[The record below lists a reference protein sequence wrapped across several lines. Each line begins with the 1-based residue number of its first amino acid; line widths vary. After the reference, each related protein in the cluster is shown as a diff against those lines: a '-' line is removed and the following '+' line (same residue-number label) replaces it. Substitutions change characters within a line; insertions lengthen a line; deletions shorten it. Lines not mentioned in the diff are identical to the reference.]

1 SCPCRDGWGR
11 RRSPLFGARESSI
24 DERLVQV
31 QLSPLVQVPR
41 QTLQSFFQLAV
52 PRPLRKTAMAG
63 LVWRIFLRHL
73 PPLCSGTQHPEHAIQ
88 HGTGLMPWAAAII
101 CPPHWPQHRL
111 HHGPL
116 FIVQFPASCQGASRI
131 PRAAP
136 GSHETALQIFMRL
149 VLARWEWKLSL
160 ALAAVF
166 FFYSGYSAWH

>member
-1 SCPCRDGWGR
+1 M
-11 RRSPLFGARESSI
+11 
-24 DERLVQV
+24 
-31 QLSPLVQVPR
+31 LVQVPG

-52 PRPLRKTAMAG
+52 PHPLLETAVAG

-88 HGTGLMPWAAAII
+88 HGASLMPWAAAII

-116 FIVQFPASCQGASRI
+116 FIVQFPASCHGASRI

-149 VLARWEWKLSL
+149 VLEGRLTFAALPAGDEVLGCNARTTLTAWQVGPSHLSPIE
-160 ALAAVF
+160 V
-166 FFYSGYSAWH
+166 